1 MTGTHPLDRAALAL
15 GLASIASLVF
25 AYEGLDRFRF
35 LAIGGPSIAVALV
48 LGALAA
54 AAGLT
59 GRRAPAL
66 LAGLGFA
73 AAAAAQLA
81 ATLAGQDR
89 LGANL
94 STMSLW
100 LGLAAGLLLAGA
112 APRTGADPAESEPS
126 RT

>member
-25 AYEGLDRFRF
+25 AYEGLEEFRF

-59 GRRAPAL
+59 GRRLPAL

-73 AAAAAQLA
+73 AAAALQLV
-81 ATLAGQDR
+81 ATLTGQDW

-100 LGLAAGLLLAGA
+100 LGLAVGLLLTAT
-112 APRTGADPAESEPS
+112 APRTGTDPAD
-126 RT
+126 